1 MSGAR
6 AVLTRWAAST
16 LYHTP
21 FPRTR
26 VMLEGY
32 ARAGAAF
39 PILGYH
45 RVNDDDDPF
54 FPSLPSA
61 VFESHMAY
69 LARSYRVMTVE
80 DLVESMRRGT
90 VPRNAIALTFDDGYR
105 DNLTH
110 AAPILARYGLPATI
124 FLTTGLIGT
133 GEVSWFDRVATA
145 FKTATA
151 ESIVAPWGAR
161 LPLRATGDRLA
172 ALQAALTY
180 LKGLGE
186 EEFGRRLDRLL
197 EALAP
202 SDPGRWKGLMLE
214 WDDVHALRG
223 LGFSI
228 GAHTVTHPI
237 LSRVSEERARTEITD
252 SRRMIESAC
261 GVAPRAFAYPNGKE
275 QDYNDVVQRLI
286 GDAGYTCALTSR
298 FGLNTSRT
306 PVYELRRGGPWEHDV
321 AAFAMKLSMYRVFER

>member
-1 MSGAR
+1 
-6 AVLTRWAAST
+6 
-16 LYHTP
+16 
-21 FPRTR
+21 
-26 VMLEGY
+26 MLEGY

-69 LARSYRVMTVE
+69 LARSYRVMMVE
-80 DLVESMRRGT
+80 DLVESMRRGA

-133 GEVSWFDRVATA
+133 GVVSWFDPVAMA
-145 FKTATA
+145 FKTTTA
-151 ESIVAPWGAR
+151 ESVAAPWGAW
-161 LPLRATGDRLA
+161 LPLRGAGDRLA
-172 ALQAALTY
+172 ALKATLTY
-180 LKGLGE
+180 FKGLGE
-186 EEFGRRLDRLL
+186 AEFGRRLDGLL
-197 EALAP
+197 EALVP
-202 SDPGRWKGLMLE
+202 SDRGGCKGLMLD
-214 WDDVHALRG
+214 WDEVHALRG

-237 LSRVSEERARTEITD
+237 LSRVSEERARIEIRD

-261 GVAPRAFAYPNGKE
+261 GVAPRAFAYPNGKA
-275 QDYNDVVQRLI
+275 QDYTDVVQRLI

-298 FGLNTSRT
+298 FGLNTRRT

-321 AAFAMKLSMYRVFER
+321 AAFAMKLSMYRMVDR